1 MSLRTRSGSKV
12 DNQKKKNVGQQTTNS
27 QDSNIN
33 NQSKQ
38 PSMISNNSNSN
49 DNSVKQGHSYGTRR
63 KRKMDA
69 DAELK
74 AHSSS
79 HNCSTGE
86 TSLDPAIDNNSNPTP
101 TMIAKQAQI
110 NTTNADKSSSNHA
123 QQHLYCICQKPHNR
137 RFMICCDR
145 CEEWYHGSCVGINAV
160 KARIM
165 EEQKED
171 FICTKCLQTS
181 NQVDPLPI
189 QVSRKD
195 DQASQDIPNQD
206 ISKSTDDELPKLAHD
221 KPTEQI
227 QPVPTVIEK
236 IDEPEQTELRS
247 SMRNRKSNKR
257 KSISDNHKP
266 TKIKSQAEEEKV
278 DQLTTLSKMD
288 SENDQVIEKHI
299 KKVRQAS
306 TRPKVNF
313 KSDQPKEQTKLDHVV
328 TKVRMDTES
337 DQVKGMQTASDQVTA
352 KSKVKSGND
361 QVKSKQTNSD
371 HVIAKSKV
379 ECENDQVKKKLIR
392 SDQAITKSK
401 VEYENDQVKK
411 KTVRSD
417 QAIIKSEANID
428 KNQVKRKLVK
438 FKADSENDQIKK
450 KPAKSQQTNIKSKAE
465 SQSDQVQIKHTK
477 SDQTIAKPKVDSK
490 NDQVKG
496 KYAKQDQVI
505 TKTITDPKDNRVKG
519 KKDLRDGGRKSV
531 KTTGE
536 LHYDSPVREN
546 IYKAFRDILSK
557 VAEKIAIQMSV
568 VSKLSKDIEE
578 QLFNLFN
585 DTGSRYK
592 NKYRSLSFNLKDEK
606 NKALVERI
614 LHGDISPSKLVRM
627 TSEELANKELAQ
639 WREKE
644 TKKNIEMIK
653 LAQTENVVTVLK
665 KNHKGEF
672 VVNDEKFAPSEPTE
686 PIRASSNSDS
696 DNKIDTTVNHDK
708 HVFDVDCKIC
718 IGRIKPKHEVRINT
732 VKSIESDISG
742 PSFSDM
748 NLTAMTEI
756 NQEHDDNDN
765 DIFYNDGNEEYM
777 KLDGSE
783 DQSILNSDIVWS
795 GMISM
800 PGIAEFTA
808 SAYIAHGLSEDVI
821 ELLPSTLMVHGR
833 LSLATMWNYYEE
845 ISQLYSKDIF
855 VLRIK
860 TINSDELAGYISLH
874 SYLSTK
880 SRCAVIGN
888 CPKIVKDMYLIPV
901 TSNCPLPGSFKGLL
915 DSSILQCE
923 RCMLAMIISHKRD
936 PVQNISTS
944 PTNIQTSSRGISSVN
959 DDDDADDDDDDD
971 EPYDP
976 GAALPYDDEYDE
988 MANKERELDDD
999 EVASPPPISYPS
1011 EVKINVPS
1019 EIESQ
1024 SSNTFEL
1031 NRPSSDNELRNLGN
1045 ELINERSL
1053 PSQEEIW
1060 NRNEQSD
1067 YTSYDKGGMR
1077 SDFSDRGRQ
1086 YMNEDFRP
1094 VDNEYHHPSDHYSM
1108 IDNNQFRP
1116 PHPQWRESF
1125 VPHRYHD
1132 FVPHRAAQHPEY
1144 HGGRMGPNF
1153 HPNFDRRPP
1162 YPEMIDRN
1170 RWPRAIATYHRRNRG
1185 GRDRRF

>member
-1 MSLRTRSGSKV
+1 
-12 DNQKKKNVGQQTTNS
+12 
-27 QDSNIN
+27 
-33 NQSKQ
+33 
-38 PSMISNNSNSN
+38 MISNNSNSN

-145 CEEWYHGSCVGINAV
+145 CEEWYHGSCVGINAA

-361 QVKSKQTNSD
+361 QVKSKQTKSD

-756 NQEHDDNDN
+756 NQEHDDNDDN

-821 ELLPSTLMVHGR
+821 E
-833 LSLATMWNYYEE
+833 
-845 ISQLYSKDIF
+845 DIF

-915 DSSILQCE
+915 DS
-923 RCMLAMIISHKRD
+923 R
-936 PVQNISTS
+936 
-944 PTNIQTSSRGISSVN
+944 
-959 DDDDADDDDDDD
+959 
-971 EPYDP
+971 
-976 GAALPYDDEYDE
+976 
-988 MANKERELDDD
+988 
-999 EVASPPPISYPS
+999 
-1011 EVKINVPS
+1011 
-1019 EIESQ
+1019 
-1024 SSNTFEL
+1024 
-1031 NRPSSDNELRNLGN
+1031 N

-1060 NRNEQSD
+1060 NRNEQTD
-1067 YTSYDKGGMR
+1067 YTSYDEGGMR